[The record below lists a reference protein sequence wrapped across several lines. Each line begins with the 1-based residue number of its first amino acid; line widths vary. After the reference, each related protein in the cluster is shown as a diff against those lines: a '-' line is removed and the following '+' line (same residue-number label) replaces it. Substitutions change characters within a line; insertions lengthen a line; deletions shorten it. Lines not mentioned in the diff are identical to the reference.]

1 MQKISPFLWFD
12 NQAEEAVNF
21 YVSVFKTAKVVTTTR
36 YGDGA
41 PAPTGT
47 VMTVVFQLFG
57 QEFIALNGGPHYKFS
72 PALSFVV
79 NCQTQLEVDELWDK
93 LSQGGQIQQCGWLQD
108 KYGVSW
114 QIVPTVLGALLQV
127 KDAAKSKRVMQAML
141 GMRKLDIEGLKRAAE
156 PA

>member
-12 NQAEEAVNF
+12 RQAEEAVNF

-36 YGDGA
+36 YGEGA
-41 PAPTGT
+41 PAPKGT

-72 PALSFVV
+72 PAISFVV
-79 NCQTQLEVDELWDK
+79 NCQTQPEVDELWER
-93 LSQGGQIQQCGWLQD
+93 LSHGGQIQQCGWLQD

-114 QIVPTVLGALLQV
+114 QIVPTILGELLQL
-127 KDAAKSKRVMQAML
+127 KDAEKSKRVMQAML
-141 GMRKLDIEGLKRAAE
+141 GMRKLDIAGLKRAAE
-156 PA
+156 SV

>member
-12 NQAEEAVNF
+12 NKAEEAANF
-21 YVSVFKTAKVVTTTR
+21 YVSVFKNAKVVTTTR
-36 YGDGA
+36 YGEGA
-41 PAPTGT
+41 PAPKGT

-72 PALSFVV
+72 PAISFVV
-79 NCQTQLEVDELWDK
+79 NCQAQQEVDELWDK

-114 QIVPTVLGALLQV
+114 QIVPTILGELLQL
-127 KDAAKSKRVMQAML
+127 KDTEKSKRVMQAML
-141 GMRKLDIEGLKRAAE
+141 GMRKLDIAALKRAAE
-156 PA
+156 SA